1 MECATGEQRRKS
13 RAVRPSATDW
23 IAAYS
28 VPCTPRSEH
37 RRATAPRSGGDAW
50 PPQEAPTRCS
60 ARSVAAGLFIGGATL
75 ARGPPHTPPVR
86 VTLRRFPKLS
96 TLLSRPQGQ
105 GAFDGPLDSE
115 NGCVTTRSGSAADL
129 DTTLGRLQLAHA
141 RCLKPCSL
149 PNSFDMSLPPAWVAG
164 GILMRIGRARRARIP
179 NRGPCD
185 RFGFPSC
192 ETQLRVGVT
201 SCDTQRP
208 ARWRPASIRCRD
220 LAR

>member
-96 TLLSRPQGQ
+96 TLLSRPQE
-105 GAFDGPLDSE
+105 AFDGLLDSE

-141 RCLKPCSL
+141 PVPGALLTAELFRHVTSA
-149 PNSFDMSLPPAWVAG
+149 SVG
-164 GILMRIGRARRARIP
+164 GWRDTHA
-179 NRGPCD
+179 D
-185 RFGFPSC
+185 RSC
-192 ETQLRVGVT
+192 E
-201 SCDTQRP
+201 
-208 ARWRPASIRCRD
+208 ASADSEPR
-220 LAR
+220 AM

>member
-1 MECATGEQRRKS
+1 MNHALVTGVTAFLHSYRRCHIPARRRVRRSFPLDGMHDTRTTSQIS
-13 RAVRPSATDW
+13 RRTSIGYTGTCVRCRLSPNSDW
-23 IAAYS
+23 IAAHS

-60 ARSVAAGLFIGGATL
+60 ARLVAAGLFIGGATL

-96 TLLSRPQGQ
+96 TLLSRPQGR

-129 DTTLGRLQLAHA
+129 DTTLGRLQLAP
-141 RCLKPCSL
+141 R
-149 PNSFDMSLPPAWVAG
+149 
-164 GILMRIGRARRARIP
+164 
-179 NRGPCD
+179 
-185 RFGFPSC
+185 PS
-192 ETQLRVGVT
+192 
-201 SCDTQRP
+201 
-208 ARWRPASIRCRD
+208 A
-220 LAR
+220 